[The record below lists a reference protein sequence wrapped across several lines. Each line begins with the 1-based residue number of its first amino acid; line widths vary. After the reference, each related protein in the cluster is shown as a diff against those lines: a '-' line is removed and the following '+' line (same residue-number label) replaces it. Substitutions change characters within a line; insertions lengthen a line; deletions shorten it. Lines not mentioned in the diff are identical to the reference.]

1 MTPGS
6 LAITLIML
14 VIGATA
20 GWLAHFTPMPLPY
33 MLASLLV
40 TGIIVA
46 FLPNTLP
53 DNYDFPQGLRSA
65 FIAIIGLTIGGNV
78 TLELIDNLS
87 EMVYSLIAVSFF
99 VLLVHMINYLIFRR
113 LGKMDRR
120 TAFFAGAPGGLI
132 ESVTMSESANADT
145 QQVIIQQFLRIIFV
159 IALIPIAISVWV
171 GHPVGSAERIIALTT
186 NDALTI
192 SGIMALLAVSAGGLV
207 AGRLLRLP
215 AAELTGPLIGA
226 AALNIGSIG
235 APEVPIYLLNISQIV
250 IGVSLGMRFKGF
262 SHRVLL
268 RGFWLSAISVALMLA
283 IGGLL
288 AFLML
293 PITNQPLNVLLITFA
308 PGGVTEM
315 GLIALSLQANP
326 AFVTLHHIFR
336 ITLTVLLL
344 GFGAKRL
351 TTDNMQT

>member
-1 MTPGS
+1 M
-6 LAITLIML
+6 ML

-120 TAFFAGAPGGLI
+120 SAFFAGAPGGLI
-132 ESVTMSESANADT
+132 ESVTMGEAANADT
-145 QQVIIQQFLRIIFV
+145 QQIIMQQFLRIIFV
-159 IALIPIAISVWV
+159 VALVPIAISLWV
-171 GHPVGSAERIIALTT
+171 GHPVGSADGTTDLKTDNALTV
-186 NDALTI
+186 
-192 SGIMALLAVSAGGLV
+192 SGIVVLFTVSLGGFV

-215 AAELTGPLIGA
+215 AGELTGPLIGA
-226 AALNIGSIG
+226 AVLNIVNFG
-235 APEVPIYLLNISQIV
+235 APEVPTFLLNISQIV

-288 AFLML
+288 AFLIS
-293 PITNQPLNVLLITFA
+293 PVTNQPLNVLIITFA

-315 GLIALSLQANP
+315 GLVALSLQANP

-351 TTDNMQT
+351 INDDFKP